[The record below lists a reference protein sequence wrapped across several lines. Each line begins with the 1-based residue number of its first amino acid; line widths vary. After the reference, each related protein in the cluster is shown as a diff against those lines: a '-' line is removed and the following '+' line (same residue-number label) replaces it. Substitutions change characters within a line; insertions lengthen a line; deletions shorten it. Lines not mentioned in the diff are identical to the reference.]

1 MTTTSEAWARNFA
14 RTLDALASGDNDFQ
28 SSQWIASARN
38 ALNGAAA
45 LLRELASNQLPDF
58 DSIQPATP
66 EPHAAEIVEAWSQR
80 CSAQYTGATAAAR
93 LSVAAAWIKAR
104 DQEIGNLRAARARE
118 IPPPQA
124 FERDPASLQGFSA
137 WRKLGEYLDARKLGG
152 AVKCDGDHGG
162 PPCSDPECWARDS
175 SSDLQS
181 QLAPLLA
188 LFKQQ
193 SEAQAQHWRALEF
206 QTRRIADASALR
218 ALSVADKLETLEGD
232 ALLMRVRSDALK

>member
-104 DQEIGNLRAARARE
+104 DQEIAQLRTALSRVQ
-118 IPPPQA
+118 PPPQA
-124 FERDPASLQGFSA
+124 FEPPDFEERPRVKLGPL
-137 WRKLGEYLDARKLGG
+137 RYVKLGEYLDARDLPEP
-152 AVKCDGDHGG
+152 GD
-162 PPCSDPECWARDS
+162 SDPLPPPA
-175 SSDLQS
+175 SDLQS
-181 QLAPLLA
+181 QLAPLFA
-188 LFKQQ
+188 LFEQQ
-193 SEAQAQHWRALEF
+193 SRAQSEHWRAMEH
-206 QTRRIADASALR
+206 QTRRLADALALV
-218 ALSVADKLETLEGD
+218 ALCLAPKTKTDYGAQETLHARCVADAID
-232 ALLMRVRSDALK
+232 RRD